1 MNQRM
6 KELARSSG
14 FDVDQAADQFN
25 GHILYNS
32 LDRYGQMI
40 LRTCLEQISPIL
52 ENDQQELA
60 LKSVEEYFDIK
71 L

>member
-6 KELARSSG
+6 KELAQTAG
-14 FDVDQAADQFN
+14 FDIDRASDQFN

-40 LRTCLEQISPIL
+40 IRTCLEQISPIL
-52 ENDQQELA
+52 DADQQESA
-60 LKSVEEYFDIK
+60 LKRIEQYFDIE